1 VIDGAGCCAGPSG
14 DAQYRSVQSRQG
26 LRTAVLG
33 LWFDKKETRM
43 HTSPQA
49 PGEFK
54 DKAILV
60 TGGGSGIGRAS
71 ALLLAQAGGRIAVVD
86 QTLPAAEQTVQAIR
100 QAGGEAIA
108 LQADVADEQAVQGMV
123 ARTVEA
129 FGRLDGAFNNAGIG
143 AGRIGAVP
151 CNIAEMATEVW
162 SRIIAVNLTGVWL
175 CMKYELAQMQQQDAG
190 GAIVNT
196 ASIAGHIGIPTA
208 SAYVASKHGVL
219 GLTKSAALEY
229 AAKRIRVN
237 AVCPGYVHTGM
248 TGDIDEAR
256 VAQIVAK
263 VPLRRLGESH
273 EIAEMVMWLLSERA
287 SYVTGAGMTLDGG
300 TTVG

>member
-1 VIDGAGCCAGPSG
+1 M
-14 DAQYRSVQSRQG
+14 QNTQ
-26 LRTAVLG
+26 
-33 LWFDKKETRM
+33 K
-43 HTSPQA
+43 TSEDFH
-49 PGEFK
+49 G
-54 DKAILV
+54 KALLV
-60 TGGGSGIGRAS
+60 TGAGSGIGRAA
-71 ALLLAQAGGRIAVVD
+71 ALLLARSGGRIAVVD
-86 QTLPAAEQTVQAIR
+86 QTLDAAQATVQAIR
-100 QAGGEAIA
+100 AAGGDAIA
-108 LQADVADEQAVQGMV
+108 LQADVADEAAVENMV

-129 FGRLDGAFNNAGIG
+129 FGQLDGAFNNAGIG

-151 CNIAEMATEVW
+151 TNIAEMSSEVW

-175 CMKYELAQMQQQDAG
+175 CMKYELAQMQRQATG

-219 GLTKSAALEY
+219 GLTKTAALEY
-229 AAKRIRVN
+229 APRRIRVN
-237 AVCPGYVHTGM
+237 AVCPGYVQTGM
-248 TGDIDEAR
+248 THDIDAER

-273 EIAEMVMWLLSERA
+273 EIAEMVAWLLSERA

>member
-1 VIDGAGCCAGPSG
+1 MQDT
-14 DAQYRSVQSRQG
+14 Q
-26 LRTAVLG
+26 RTPEDFHG
-33 LWFDKKETRM
+33 K
-43 HTSPQA
+43 S
-49 PGEFK
+49 
-54 DKAILV
+54 ILV
-60 TGGGSGIGRAS
+60 TGAGSGIGRAA
-71 ALLLAQAGGRIAVVD
+71 ALMLAQAGGRVAVVD
-86 QTLPAAEQTVQAIR
+86 QTLDAAEATVQTIR

-108 LQADVADEQAVQGMV
+108 LQADVSDEAAVETMV
-123 ARTVEA
+123 ARTVSA

-151 CNIAEMATEVW
+151 CNIAEMSSEVW
-162 SRIIAVNLTGVWL
+162 GRIIAVNLTGVWL

-229 AAKRIRVN
+229 AARRIRVN
-237 AVCPGYVHTGM
+237 AVCPGYVQTGM
-248 TGDIDEAR
+248 TSDIDAER

-273 EIAEMVMWLLSERA
+273 EIAEMVLWLLSERA
-287 SYVTGAGMTLDGG
+287 SFVTGAGMTLDGG